1 MYTTHLKIAR
11 PPLRCGSSGMLSVEK
26 MFATSTFAGD
36 IVDGAA
42 GEGVGCG
49 HTANVSSRL
58 HKHELSHL
66 QGAWTDPTLYRCGVG
81 GHEIKRGGEIT
92 EKSRGRGQT

>member
-58 HKHELSHL
+58 HKHELNHL
-66 QGAWTDPTLYRCGVG
+66 QGAGPTPLCIDAELGAM
-81 GHEIKRGGEIT
+81 
-92 EKSRGRGQT
+92 KSRGEVK